1 MSGGERQHL
10 LHRLHMTAN
19 PDNMWDA
26 NTQIQNVMFV
36 SPDRK
41 FAWLFRIDPQGNVF
55 PSGGTCPSDHNCH
68 LYIHNVSACKTVN
81 ECLQSFAIDVADNG
95 SGFQVLNSIGKL
107 IDPEQAHVQTVVL
120 KSKT

>member
-68 LYIHNVSACKTVN
+68 LYIHNVEACRTVSACLTG
-81 ECLQSFAIDVADNG
+81 FGIHIDQC
-95 SGFQVLNSIGKL
+95 SGFEVLNSIGEP
-107 IDPEQAHVQTVVL
+107 IDPNTAHVQTVVL